1 MQNVAYNLVDILSGS
16 VRDFVPGD
24 LIEFYAP
31 DETELVPGNAVKRFA
46 NTKLV
51 WYGWQYEQQAISRGS
66 TNRYIDERFNTVNL
80 TFSNIDREV
89 GRWLSSTV
97 IAGYRVLIRAVS
109 RSVADESIV
118 LFIGRCEKPFSVT
131 NSTISLTIKQD
142 LGSINSELP
151 ARKFTHACPLK
162 FKGTECQGGQNPGQK
177 SAAYNNAGTCDKS
190 WQQCTSYAN
199 TDFFQG
205 FRNTNVTGSFVLRE
219 RGMIGTTKSTKQ
231 WSSQDMTAI
240 NEPVPM
246 GLGRTQIELT
256 PVASADTGQFLYGHW
271 VAGEGPIRKFLN
283 TRNVTPGFKR
293 RFEGQNEDGTP
304 TGTGSYREHLGNY
317 GNVAGQRSVSDFL
330 GFAAYSRRAFIEGTI
345 EGQNPDTGDPAPTIV
360 STVLW
365 NPIPTPTADLKYG
378 ATEWTDNPVHQVRY
392 LLTDERTL
400 NYPANLIDDETAIQT
415 AQYCDEPLYDKS
427 GGEDLVVAQNSDT
440 TDASFLNGRFRST
453 GLIDPFYWRR
463 RRVSTEP
470 ESAERRPNI
479 TYFPTEN
486 IASYDEFGQP
496 IYQQIPPPANL
507 VPNEYFR
514 KRYTANWHLK
524 KTIKV
529 ADFLFRQLLPSFKG
543 YLVTGADGRL
553 QIRSERAA
561 VQSRSTGAVTTSMNT
576 IDVLDGVQFKDLNL
590 PVRYVLIRNPES
602 RITRA
607 TIRRVVGVDYLT
619 PASGIT
625 IGAPSSGAST
635 MNCTI
640 NGRIEIKPESATTT
654 TSFSIN
660 STNTAAF
667 AYITVTDG
675 LPQTATAGVRI
686 DGVDVGAGGPVGT
699 TAAYASQNWSPEI
712 AAMIA
717 TNLNA
722 NPNLK
727 NVNGVALRDYI
738 EAVWD
743 PANPLM
749 VLFRSKQATLILDRP
764 FTVNHPAG
772 DLVTHFHLAFSD
784 GSDGLTPNILKDSF
798 EWPLGNR
805 QSAYNQF
812 SLTYQ
817 DAVQDGQSIALIEN
831 DYEHQE
837 STNQINKLEVPGGD
851 CVDNYHQADRL
862 LLSARYKY
870 RESDFFVQF
879 QTAGIGMLLEE
890 GDLILVNHSSMPS
903 YQNYLYRIE
912 ELSVSQ
918 DHRVS
923 IIARLYSDVQYPEQ
937 PVAKTVPLIRSNAW
951 QTTTLPAINNLVV
964 TRLPNAGNTA
974 RIQFRFPSAID
985 EPYVRVFARRR
996 DPVTGEF
1003 IDAALVDTG
1012 LILYPDASNNGAVEI
1027 PGLVTGSIVELVP
1040 FTSTGLRGQSVTAAI
1055 PRLTTDTIALTRIE
1069 NIDTDRL
1076 IGRDTAGTGSP
1087 EVITLSQALDF
1098 VGSAAQGDILY
1109 RGASSWTRLG
1119 AGTRGR
1125 YLQTGGASAN
1135 PSWASAMPFKNL
1147 VYNGDIQIAQRGTS
1161 QAGITA
1167 AGYYTADRWRVDYS
1181 NCGTWTQDIAA
1192 DAPTGTIF
1200 RNSLRMAIT
1209 TTRTPTVFD
1218 ICRIDQ
1224 RFEGQNLL
1232 GLQKGTADARTLTL
1246 SFWVKSNVTGT
1257 YIAELM
1263 DNNNSRQVS
1272 ASYTISSAN
1281 TWEFKTITF
1290 PADTTGVLT
1299 NNNNYSLCVG
1309 FWLAAGP
1316 NYRGGG
1322 SLQTTWGNTVTRR
1335 AIDQTNL
1342 SATTGG
1348 TWQITGVQLE
1358 YGSIATEFEF
1368 LPYDLQ
1374 EERCSRYLPRGI
1386 VGRNE
1391 HFFGGGNVFVP
1402 TTAVILVPY
1411 SIRARV
1417 RPTGL
1422 IWTPADFD
1430 IYDLSG
1436 GLINPSTVTDSA
1448 SESHGLLSSVLRVR
1462 SLVGG
1467 VNRTFA
1473 AGAVCFLVAKDGAE
1487 RRILFTGCEL

>member
-31 DETELVPGNAVKRFA
+31 DVTVLVPGNAVKRFA

-51 WYGWQYEQQAISRGS
+51 WYGWEYEQQAISRGS

-205 FRNTNVTGSFVLRE
+205 FRNTNVTGSFVLRD

-304 TGTGSYREHLGNY
+304 TDTGSYREHLGNY

-378 ATEWTDNPVHQVRY
+378 QTEWTDNPVHQVRY

-479 TYFPTEN
+479 TYFPTEE
-486 IASYDEFGQP
+486 AVAWDEFGQP
-496 IYQQIPPPANL
+496 IYKQIPPPANL
-507 VPNEYFR
+507 VPNEYYR

-561 VQSRSTGAVTTSMNT
+561 VQSRSTGAVTTAMNT

-619 PASGIT
+619 ASSGIT

-635 MNCTI
+635 MNCII
-640 NGRIEIKPESATTT
+640 NGRIEIRPPGSSQETGP
-654 TSFSIN
+654 TSTLFSNN

-675 LPQTATAGVRI
+675 LAQTATAGVRI

-722 NPNLK
+722 NPNLR

-749 VLFRSKQATLILDRP
+749 VIFRSKQATLILDRP
-764 FTVNHPAG
+764 FTVSHPSG

-890 GDLILVNHSSMPS
+890 GDLILVNHSSMPA

-996 DPVTGEF
+996 DPVTGDF

-1040 FTSTGLRGQSVTAAI
+1040 FTSTGLRGESVAAAI
-1055 PRLTTDTIALTRIE
+1055 PSLTTDTAIPTIREVLTATRTYFVGFVVGNATFTIATSTVNLTAHGLAGSTPIVFTPATGAVLPTGITAGQVYYVSTSTDNSNSFRITSNSNGVGGE
-1069 NIDTDRL
+1069 ITFSGSSSGTISVHTGNNTNVGFGTNGRNVALLTIQRAIDLVAAIDTSIFDVTIQVCDGLHVITSSILPKTCTGAATIIVQGNTTTPANAIIRITSGTIGLWNQDAITTPYRL
-1076 IGRDTAGTGSP
+1076 RGLHLQTTAGLPAIHITRFSNVTVGKIRFSSP
-1087 EVITLSQALDF
+1087 SGTTFENAIVST
-1098 VGSAAQGDILY
+1098 
-1109 RGASSWTRLG
+1109 LG
-1119 AGTRGR
+1119 AGVVVDDDLDLLTLG
-1125 YLQTGGASAN
+1125 
-1135 PSWASAMPFKNL
+1135 
-1147 VYNGDIQIAQRGTS
+1147 
-1161 QAGITA
+1161 TA
-1167 AGYYTADRWRVDYS
+1167 A
-1181 NCGTWTQDIAA
+1181 
-1192 DAPTGTIF
+1192 
-1200 RNSLRMAIT
+1200 
-1209 TTRTPTVFD
+1209 
-1218 ICRIDQ
+1218 
-1224 RFEGQNLL
+1224 
-1232 GLQKGTADARTLTL
+1232 
-1246 SFWVKSNVTGT
+1246 
-1257 YIAELM
+1257 
-1263 DNNNSRQVS
+1263 
-1272 ASYTISSAN
+1272 
-1281 TWEFKTITF
+1281 
-1290 PADTTGVLT
+1290 
-1299 NNNNYSLCVG
+1299 
-1309 FWLAAGP
+1309 
-1316 NYRGGG
+1316 
-1322 SLQTTWGNTVTRR
+1322 
-1335 AIDQTNL
+1335 
-1342 SATTGG
+1342 
-1348 TWQITGVQLE
+1348 
-1358 YGSIATEFEF
+1358 
-1368 LPYDLQ
+1368 
-1374 EERCSRYLPRGI
+1374 
-1386 VGRNE
+1386 
-1391 HFFGGGNVFVP
+1391 
-1402 TTAVILVPY
+1402 
-1411 SIRARV
+1411 
-1417 RPTGL
+1417 
-1422 IWTPADFD
+1422 
-1430 IYDLSG
+1430 
-1436 GLINPSTVTDSA
+1436 
-1448 SESHGLLSSVLRVR
+1448 
-1462 SLVGG
+1462 
-1467 VNRTFA
+1467 TFA
-1473 AGAVCFLVAKDGAE
+1473 AVDTGIIRFSSGTGGNLKINIIGAPAAPPVAFFAVARLALLRLLPLAGVFPTFDGAIAGNAAMT
-1487 RRILFTGCEL
+1487 RVVSANAVLSGTIVRTNDGGGGVAPYTPVTGGQIV

>member
-304 TGTGSYREHLGNY
+304 TGSGSYREHLGNY
-317 GNVAGQRSVSDFL
+317 GNVAGQRSTSDFL

-378 ATEWTDNPVHQVRY
+378 QTEWTDNPVHQVRY

-479 TYFPTEN
+479 TYFPTEE
-486 IASYDEFGQP
+486 AVAWDEFGQP
-496 IYQQIPPPANL
+496 IYRQIPPPANL
-507 VPNEYFR
+507 VPNEYYR

-561 VQSRSTGAVTTSMNT
+561 VQSRSTGAVTTAMNT

-619 PASGIT
+619 ASSAIT

-635 MNCTI
+635 MNCII
-640 NGRIEIKPESATTT
+640 NGRIEIRPPLSSQETGP
-654 TSFSIN
+654 TSTLFSNN

-675 LPQTATAGVRI
+675 LAQTATAGVRI

-722 NPNLK
+722 NPNLR

-784 GSDGLTPNILKDSF
+784 GSDGLVPNILKDSF

-862 LLSARYKY
+862 LLAARYKY

-879 QTAGIGMLLEE
+879 QTAGLGMLLEE

-951 QTTTLPAINNLVV
+951 QTTTLPAVNNLVV

-996 DPVTGEF
+996 DASSGEF

-1040 FTSTGLRGQSVTAAI
+1040 FTSTGLRGDSIAAAI
-1055 PRLTTDTIALTRIE
+1055 PALSSELANFKTVLTAPRTYFVGFALGNVSSFTVANPGTVNLNSHGLRAGDPVVFSPASGAVLPGGITAGQVYYVSTENLEQNSFRITSNTDGSNPQIQFTGSPSGSVGVHTGNDGNVGFGTNGRSVALLTIQKAIDLAASLDITIFDVTIQVCDGLHLVTTSILPKSCVGAGSIIVRGNTTTPANAIVRITSGTVSLWNQDGVTSSYQLRGLNFQSTTGLFAINCARFSNLSVGKMRFSNTTGTNFTNIIVTAVCASIIVDDDLDLVSVGTAATFAAVDTAVLRFFSPSGANIAITLVDSPTAPSSAFIAAARLALIRIFGGITFTGAFAANAALTRAV
-1069 NIDTDRL
+1069 
-1076 IGRDTAGTGSP
+1076 TANAVLSGT
-1087 EVITLSQALDF
+1087 ITRTND
-1098 VGSAAQGDILY
+1098 
-1109 RGASSWTRLG
+1109 
-1119 AGTRGR
+1119 
-1125 YLQTGGASAN
+1125 GG
-1135 PSWASAMPFKNL
+1135 
-1147 VYNGDIQIAQRGTS
+1147 GG
-1161 QAGITA
+1161 
-1167 AGYYTADRWRVDYS
+1167 
-1181 NCGTWTQDIAA
+1181 IAA
-1192 DAPTGTIF
+1192 Y
-1200 RNSLRMAIT
+1200 
-1209 TTRTPTVFD
+1209 TP
-1218 ICRIDQ
+1218 
-1224 RFEGQNLL
+1224 
-1232 GLQKGTADARTLTL
+1232 
-1246 SFWVKSNVTGT
+1246 
-1257 YIAELM
+1257 
-1263 DNNNSRQVS
+1263 
-1272 ASYTISSAN
+1272 
-1281 TWEFKTITF
+1281 
-1290 PADTTGVLT
+1290 
-1299 NNNNYSLCVG
+1299 
-1309 FWLAAGP
+1309 
-1316 NYRGGG
+1316 
-1322 SLQTTWGNTVTRR
+1322 
-1335 AIDQTNL
+1335 
-1342 SATTGG
+1342 TTGG
-1348 TWQITGVQLE
+1348 QIV
-1358 YGSIATEFEF
+1358 
-1368 LPYDLQ
+1368 
-1374 EERCSRYLPRGI
+1374 
-1386 VGRNE
+1386 
-1391 HFFGGGNVFVP
+1391 
-1402 TTAVILVPY
+1402 
-1411 SIRARV
+1411 
-1417 RPTGL
+1417 
-1422 IWTPADFD
+1422 
-1430 IYDLSG
+1430 
-1436 GLINPSTVTDSA
+1436 
-1448 SESHGLLSSVLRVR
+1448 
-1462 SLVGG
+1462 
-1467 VNRTFA
+1467 
-1473 AGAVCFLVAKDGAE
+1473 
-1487 RRILFTGCEL
+1487 

>member
-31 DETELVPGNAVKRFA
+31 DETALVPGNAVKRFA

-131 NSTISLTIKQD
+131 NSTISLSIKQD

-304 TGTGSYREHLGNY
+304 TGSGSYREHLGNY

-345 EGQNPDTGDPAPTIV
+345 EGQNPDTGDPAPSIV

-479 TYFPTEN
+479 TYFPTEE
-486 IASYDEFGQP
+486 AVAWDEFGQP
-496 IYQQIPPPANL
+496 IYKQIPPPANL
-507 VPNEYFR
+507 VPNEYYR

-524 KTIKV
+524 KMIKV

-561 VQSRSTGAVTTSMNT
+561 VQSRSTGAVTTAMNT

-619 PASGIT
+619 ASSGIT

-635 MNCTI
+635 MNCII
-640 NGRIEIKPESATTT
+640 NGRIEIRPPGSSQETGP
-654 TSFSIN
+654 TSTLFSIN

-675 LPQTATAGVRI
+675 LAQTATAGVRI

-743 PANPLM
+743 PANPLI
-749 VLFRSKQATLILDRP
+749 VLFRSKQATLILDSP
-764 FTVNHPAG
+764 FGIEHPAG
-772 DLVTHFHLAFSD
+772 DLVTHFHLPFSD
-784 GSDGLTPNILKDSF
+784 GSDGRTPNILKDSF

-890 GDLILVNHSSMPS
+890 GDLILVNHSSMPA

-996 DPVTGEF
+996 DPGTGEF

-1040 FTSTGLRGQSVTAAI
+1040 FTSTGLRGESVTAAI

-1109 RGASSWTRLG
+1109 RGASTWTRLA

-1125 YLQTGGASAN
+1125 YLQTRGASAD
-1135 PSWASAMPFKNL
+1135 PLWANDQIFKNL
-1147 VYNGDIQIAQRGTS
+1147 LMNGEMSVSQRNGTS
-1161 QAGITA
+1161 STIINNDNYALDRWYVLSQGASATVQQLTNGEDGTPFYSRLTQHLSNAGNDRRIGYAQIIEGKNCRHLRGQAITFSFRMRA
-1167 AGYYTADRWRVDYS
+1167 SNSQAVRYAILEWTGTEDVVDSIVVNSWTSATYTAGQFFKSTSQTVS
-1181 NCGTWTQDIAA
+1181 GV
-1192 DAPTGTIF
+1192 GV
-1200 RNSLRMAIT
+1200 T
-1209 TTRTPTVFD
+1209 TP
-1218 ICRIDQ
+1218 
-1224 RFEGQNLL
+1224 
-1232 GLQKGTADARTLTL
+1232 
-1246 SFWVKSNVTGT
+1246 
-1257 YIAELM
+1257 
-1263 DNNNSRQVS
+1263 
-1272 ASYTISSAN
+1272 SAN
-1281 TWEFKTITF
+1281 TWTDAT
-1290 PADTTGVLT
+1290 PL
-1299 NNNNYSLCVG
+1299 
-1309 FWLAAGP
+1309 
-1316 NYRGGG
+1316 
-1322 SLQTTWGNTVTRR
+1322 TVTLGSSFN
-1335 AIDQTNL
+1335 NL
-1342 SATTGG
+1342 IVFVWTEATAAQNFTLDLAR
-1348 TWQITGVQLE
+1348 VQLE
-1358 YGSIATEFEF
+1358 PGTVASEFEY
-1368 LPYDLQ
+1368 LPYEIQ
-1374 EERCSRYLPRGI
+1374 EERCARYLPRGI

-1391 HFFGGGNVFVP
+1391 HFFGGGNVFNTQ
-1402 TTAVILVPY
+1402 TTVILVPY

-1417 RPTGL
+1417 RPTG
-1422 IWTPADFD
+1422 ISWTPADFD

-1436 GLINPSTVTDSA
+1436 GPNNPSDATDSFF
-1448 SESHGLLSSVLRVR
+1448 ESHGLLSSVLRVR

-1467 VNRTFA
+1467 VYRTFT

-1487 RRILFTGCEL
+1487 RRLLFTGCEL